1 MSFFRNPFTSFIFL
15 FVLLNACVYAA
26 EKPIRN
32 AEFADSFYPSSAS
45 ELKNMVVALLDNISQ
60 AKKETAPVAL
70 LVPHAGYAFSGKVAA
85 AAYRHI
91 AGHDYDTVILLGPGH
106 HKQIAGAAVWDHG
119 RWQTPLGLVDV
130 DNDLAEKLIQDN
142 DFMTAN
148 RDAHLG
154 EHSLEVQLPFL
165 QLLQKKFKILPIVM
179 NDASQENCLSVARA
193 LAALIQGTDKKV
205 LLIVSSDFSHYADLD
220 ETLKRDEYAFDAI
233 RQKDSLALAKGIQT
247 GKTQLCGHA
256 AVLTLLEVLK
266 YFEPIQSYQEMSDT
280 SASVTGDMKRVVGYG
295 AYRFDRSQQSV
306 DVSGVLPQPLRKEL
320 LNIARQTLESWIL
333 NKKIPQ
339 FEITDI
345 SLMSPAAV
353 FVTLNKGGEL
363 RGCMGGVVP
372 DKPLYQAIQDRVIA
386 SAIHDPRFDEV
397 RAEELDDIK
406 IDISIIKD
414 VRLISDSSEIT
425 VGKHGAMVHSKEN
438 SQGGLFLPEVAT
450 KYNLNR
456 EQFLELLCR
465 EKAGLSASCW
475 QDPTV
480 ELYRF
485 STEEFGE

>member
-1 MSFFRNPFTSFIFL
+1 MTFLRNLFTSFILL
-15 FVLLNACVYAA
+15 FVLLNAYIDAA
-26 EKPIRN
+26 EEPLRK
-32 AEFADSFYPSSAS
+32 AEFADFFYPSSAS
-45 ELKNMVVALLDNISQ
+45 ELREMAGGLLLNTSQ
-60 AKKETAPVAL
+60 SINESDPVAL
-70 LVPHAGYAFSGKVAA
+70 LVPHAGYVFSGKVAA

-106 HKQIAGAAVWDHG
+106 HKQIAGAAVWDRG
-119 RWQTPLGLVDV
+119 RWQTPLGFVEVDS
-130 DNDLAEKLIQDN
+130 DLAVKLIQDN
-142 DFMTAN
+142 DVMTAN
-148 RDAHLG
+148 REAHLG

-165 QLLQKKFKILPIVM
+165 QLLQDDFKILPIVM
-179 NDASQENCLSVARA
+179 NDSSQENCLSVARA
-193 LAALIQGTDKKV
+193 LAGLIQGTDKKV

-220 ETLKRDEYAFDAI
+220 QTLKRDQYAFDAI
-233 RQKDSLALAKGIQT
+233 HQKDSLVLAKGIQT

-266 YFEPIQSYQEMSDT
+266 YFEPIQSHQEMSDT

-295 AYRFDRSQQSV
+295 AYRFDKSQQII
-306 DVSGVLPQPLRKEL
+306 DVSDPLPQPLRKEL
-320 LNIARQTLESWIL
+320 LDIARQTLESWVV

-345 SLMSPAAV
+345 SMMSPAAV
-353 FVTLNKGGEL
+353 FVTLNKQGEL

-372 DKPLYQAIQDRVIA
+372 DKPLYQAVQDRVVA

-414 VRLISDSSEIT
+414 MRLISDSSEIT
-425 VGKHGAMVHSKEN
+425 VGKHGAMVHSKKN

-475 QDPTV
+475 QDPAV